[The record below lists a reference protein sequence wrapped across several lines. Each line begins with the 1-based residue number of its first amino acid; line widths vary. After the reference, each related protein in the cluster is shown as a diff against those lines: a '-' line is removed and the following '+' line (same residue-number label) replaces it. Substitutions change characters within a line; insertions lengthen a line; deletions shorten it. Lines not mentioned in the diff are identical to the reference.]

1 MTARRSRID
10 PARHALHSKLD
21 SILAPLVILGFV
33 TAVVVGCS
41 AEKRALA
48 EIREAYARGEYEE
61 AVALCRHAARR
72 DRVTGEVLYLHGAAL
87 VELGRDFE
95 GFRKLEEAARS
106 DEAWAGEAAALLV
119 ARGRTDIAAGNRS
132 RGARRLRESVEI
144 RPGLDL
150 GAQRYLV
157 ARNYFEDKD
166 YAEAARHYDL
176 AVREYPDTA
185 GVEEALLDL
194 AAAYAEL
201 GQRSNARETLAAL
214 LERPLEGRLRAE
226 ASWRLA
232 NLTYDEAEQQFVVG
246 SYDAVPALV
255 QEMLALTT
263 NRGLEQKGRF
273 LLGEAY
279 EAMGEFSSAYEQ
291 YREVIR
297 DDRGASGRIVE
308 RAKEKIAAMREAG
321 LL

>member
-1 MTARRSRID
+1 VA
-10 PARHALHSKLD
+10 
-21 SILAPLVILGFV
+21 
-33 TAVVVGCS
+33 AVAAGCS
-41 AEKRALA
+41 AEKRALG
-48 EIREAYARGEYEE
+48 EIREAYARGQYEE
-61 AVALCRHAARR
+61 TVALCRHAARR
-72 DRVTGEVLYLHGAAL
+72 SRATAEVHYLHGAAL
-87 VELGRDFE
+87 VALGRDFE
-95 GFRKLEEAARS
+95 GYRELEQAARS
-106 DEAWAGEAAALLV
+106 DAAWADEASDLLLAA
-119 ARGRTDIAAGNRS
+119 GRADIAAGNRS
-132 RGARRLRESVEI
+132 RGARRLREAVEI
-144 RPGLDL
+144 RPGLAL

-157 ARNYFEDKD
+157 ARAYFEDKD
-166 YAEAARHYDL
+166 YVHAASHYAQ

-185 GVEEALLDL
+185 GAEEAALDL
-194 AAAYAEL
+194 AAAYANL
-201 GQRSNARETLAAL
+201 GQRANARETLTAL
-214 LERPLEGRLRAE
+214 LERRPQGRLRTE

-246 SYDAVPALV
+246 SYDAVPTLV
-255 QEMLALTT
+255 GEMLSLTS

-279 EAMGEFSSAYEQ
+279 EAMGEFAQAYEQ